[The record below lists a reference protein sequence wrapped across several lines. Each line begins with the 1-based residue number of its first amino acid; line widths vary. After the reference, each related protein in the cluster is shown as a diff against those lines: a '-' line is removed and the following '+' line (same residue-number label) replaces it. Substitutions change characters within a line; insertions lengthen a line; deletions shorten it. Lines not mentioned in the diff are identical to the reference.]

1 MKKIGILTFH
11 RAHNYGASL
20 QCLALKKFIEKY
32 DENSKVKIINY
43 ANKKIDYDYS
53 LFRID
58 YTSLYTIIKSFLSS
72 IIFMKSG
79 SSILHKASAP
89 KKLPAPQ
96 MPRLLCCYLFLSPFL
111 SGVPFL
117 NYHAA
122 APTLSPLSHGIILE
136 SPLQLRHPRGYIW
149 YCTYIQDFVSA

>member
-58 YTSLYTIIKSFLSS
+58 YTSLYTIIKSFLS
-72 IIFMKSG
+72 
-79 SSILHKASAP
+79 
-89 KKLPAPQ
+89 
-96 MPRLLCCYLFLSPFL
+96 
-111 SGVPFL
+111 
-117 NYHAA
+117 
-122 APTLSPLSHGIILE
+122 
-136 SPLQLRHPRGYIW
+136 
-149 YCTYIQDFVSA
+149 